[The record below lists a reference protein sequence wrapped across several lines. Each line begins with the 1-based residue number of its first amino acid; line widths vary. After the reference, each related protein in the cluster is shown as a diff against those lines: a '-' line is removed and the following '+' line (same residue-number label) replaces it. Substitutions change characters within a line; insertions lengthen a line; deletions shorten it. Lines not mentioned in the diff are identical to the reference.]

1 MQKALIFDTFLHV
14 KRLKDVGFTEQ
25 QVLVQ
30 AETLKELPVEQ
41 LATKRDLKEMET
53 SLTIKLG
60 VMLASAI
67 ALVATLV
74 KLL

>member
-1 MQKALIFDTFLHV
+1 MQKALIFDTVLYV
-14 KRLKDVGFTEQ
+14 KRLKDVGFAEQ
-25 QVLVQ
+25 QALVQ
-30 AETLKELPVEQ
+30 AETLKELFEEQ

-60 VMLASAI
+60 VMLASA
-67 ALVATLV
+67 VAVVASLV